1 MMGEAWRWRMVAG
14 ASLGA
19 LLMALILW
27 LAEAWGVSKSSINV
41 CFLVLS
47 IAGYAA
53 IGLVCRTTL
62 SDEYYVAGRRIGA
75 PFNGM
80 ATAAD
85 WMSAATFMGL
95 TGLLISDGFVGDG
108 ERAGGLA
115 YVLGWTGGFCLLGI
129 LFAGKI
135 NQSGAITIPE
145 LLGQRLDSTTVRW
158 LGAVGAILCSG
169 VYLVAQI
176 YAIGLVASMLSG
188 MNFELGVFLALGGVL
203 LCSFLGGMRA
213 VTWTQV
219 LQCVV
224 IVSTMVTLAVAVAW
238 HLHGSALPS
247 WGAGMGLQAMAQ
259 RVRDI
264 QVDPAEAQ
272 SKAIMRERLAE
283 LERKIADPEQARFAE
298 RQLLGAKIADLK
310 LQNSPVRDIQRLEAN
325 PVWHD
330 SDSHR

>member
-1 MMGEAWRWRMVAG
+1 MGEAWRWRMVAG
-14 ASLGA
+14 ATLAA
-19 LLMALILW
+19 LLMALTLW
-27 LAEAWGVSKSSINV
+27 LAETWGVSKSSINV

-108 ERAGGLA
+108 VRAGGLA

-135 NQSGAITIPE
+135 TQSGATTIPE
-145 LLGQRLDSTTVRW
+145 LLGQRLDSSVVRW

-169 VYLVAQI
+169 V
-176 YAIGLVASMLSG
+176 
-188 MNFELGVFLALGGVL
+188 
-203 LCSFLGGMRA
+203 
-213 VTWTQV
+213 
-219 LQCVV
+219 
-224 IVSTMVTLAVAVAW
+224 
-238 HLHGSALPS
+238 
-247 WGAGMGLQAMAQ
+247 
-259 RVRDI
+259 
-264 QVDPAEAQ
+264 
-272 SKAIMRERLAE
+272 
-283 LERKIADPEQARFAE
+283 
-298 RQLLGAKIADLK
+298 
-310 LQNSPVRDIQRLEAN
+310 
-325 PVWHD
+325 
-330 SDSHR
+330 